1 MIQHRTLAVCLL
13 AGYLLAMVSVAVA
26 GEDMSSAELAQ
37 LAVSLMGNSNQNAQ
51 LSGFDTANSRQIG
64 YSSDGYVNQTI
75 YYDDIGSGSIL
86 QWGES
91 GNMPLNERTFYLPYV
106 GDSLNVTNWKNGK
119 VNQTIYIRNS
129 EDLNLTQRVGGIG
142 GTEGITVMQR
152 YGGLKAILFPDPLA
166 PVVEHDSGEWWF
178 CGKPV
183 NGRSGKPLCAEKI
196 AKRMFNGTATARD
209 YYMLQVLEDDDI
221 FPPEEIMPH
230 ITMTKLNITRSGG
243 NLTINFVA
251 HNYGKQV
258 YNATLML
265 DLIPRVN
272 ITGTGGNT
280 KTIQSGDMIDLKA
293 PDRTVRFN
301 QTDMQNIEL
310 GRYTVPGMK
319 GIVKEVVVP
328 LKGIDIKGLEISM
341 ISD

>member
-1 MIQHRTLAVCLL
+1 MIKHRPLAVCLL
-13 AGYLLAMVSVAVA
+13 AICLLALASIAVA

-37 LAVSLMGNSNQNAQ
+37 LAVSVIGNSNQNAQ
-51 LSGFDTANSRQIG
+51 VSGFDTANSRQIG

-91 GNMPLNERTFYLPYV
+91 GDMPLTERTFNIPYV

-129 EDLNLTQRVGGIG
+129 EDLNLMQRIG
-142 GTEGITVMQR
+142 STEGITVMQR
-152 YGGLKAILFPDPLA
+152 YGGLKAILFPEA
-166 PVVEHDSGEWWF
+166 PVVEQDSGAWWF

-209 YYMLQVLEDDDI
+209 YYMLQVLEDEDI
-221 FPPEEIMPH
+221 FPPENFTPH
-230 ITMTKLNITRSGG
+230 VTMTKLNITRSGD
-243 NLTINFVA
+243 NLSIKFVA

-265 DLIPRVN
+265 DMIPRVN
-272 ITGTGGNT
+272 ITSINGNS
-280 KTIQSGDMIDLKA
+280 KTFQSGDVIDFKA
-293 PDRTVRFN
+293 PDRTARFN
-301 QTDMQNIEL
+301 GTETRSIEL
-310 GRYTVPGMK
+310 GKYTVSGMK
-319 GIVKEVVVP
+319 EIKEEIAVP
-328 LKGIDIKGLEISM
+328 LNGIDIKSLEMSLISE
-341 ISD
+341 

>member
-1 MIQHRTLAVCLL
+1 MIKHRPLAVCLL
-13 AGYLLAMVSVAVA
+13 AVCLLALVSVAVA

-37 LAVSLMGNSNQNAQ
+37 LAVSVMGDSNQNAQ
-51 LSGFDTANSRQIG
+51 VSGFDTANSRQIG

-75 YYDDIGSGSIL
+75 YYDDIGGGSIL

-91 GNMPLNERTFYLPYV
+91 GDMPLNERTFYLPYV
-106 GDSLNVTNWKNGK
+106 GDTLNITNWKNGK
-119 VNQTIYIRNS
+119 VNQTIYIKNS

-142 GTEGITVMQR
+142 GTGGITVMQR
-152 YGGLKAILFPDPLA
+152 YGGLKAILFPNPQA
-166 PVVEHDSGEWWF
+166 PVVEQDSGEWWF

-183 NGRSGKPLCAEKI
+183 YGRSGKPLCAEKI
-196 AKRMFNGTATARD
+196 ARRMFNGTATARD
-209 YYMLQVLEDDDI
+209 YYMLQVLEEEDV
-221 FPPEEIMPH
+221 FPPENVMPH
-230 ITMTKLNITRSGG
+230 ITMTKLNITRSGD

-251 HNYGKQV
+251 HNYGKQI

-272 ITGTGGNT
+272 ITGINGNS
-280 KTIQSGDMIDLKA
+280 KTFQSGDVIDLKA

-301 QTDMQNIEL
+301 GTDMRNIEL

-319 GIVKEVVVP
+319 DIVTEVAVP
-328 LKGIDIKGLEISM
+328 LKGIDIKGLEINM

>member
-1 MIQHRTLAVCLL
+1 MIKHRMLAVCLL
-13 AGYLLAMVSVAVA
+13 AGYLLALASIAVA

-37 LAVSLMGNSNQNAQ
+37 LAVSVMGNSNQNAQ
-51 LSGFDTANSRQIG
+51 VSGFDTANSRQIG

-91 GNMPLNERTFYLPYV
+91 GDMPLNERTFYIPYV

-129 EDLNLTQRVGGIG
+129 ENLDLTQRVG

-166 PVVEHDSGEWWF
+166 PEVEQSGEWWF

-196 AKRMFNGTATARD
+196 AKRMFNGTASSRD
-209 YYMLQVLEDDDI
+209 YYMLQVLEEEDI
-221 FPPEEIMPH
+221 FPPDNVMPH
-230 ITMTKLNITRSGG
+230 VTMTKLNITRSGD
-243 NLTINFVA
+243 NLTIKFNA
-251 HNYGKQV
+251 HNYGKQI

-272 ITGTGGNT
+272 ITGTDGNT
-280 KTIQSGDMIDLKA
+280 KKIQSGDMIDLKA
-293 PDRTVRFN
+293 PDGIVRFN
-301 QTDMQNIEL
+301 QMDTQNIEL
-310 GRYTVPGMK
+310 GKYTVPGMK
-319 GIVKEVVVP
+319 GIVEEVVVP
-328 LKGIDIKGLEISM
+328 LNGTDIKGLEISM
-341 ISD
+341 ISE